1 MPEVVPG
8 TSIQQMWHVL
18 NFHEQRFTQITQ
30 YLQVMEQ
37 KIKVL
42 EGNTQPNQTI
52 NETVTMS
59 IGEQ

>member
-42 EGNTQPNQTI
+42 EENVQPKNVQK
-52 NETVTMS
+52 ETVTMS

>member
-1 MPEVVPG
+1 
-8 TSIQQMWHVL
+8 MWHVL

-42 EGNTQPNQTI
+42 EENVQPKNVQK
-52 NETVTMS
+52 ETVTMS